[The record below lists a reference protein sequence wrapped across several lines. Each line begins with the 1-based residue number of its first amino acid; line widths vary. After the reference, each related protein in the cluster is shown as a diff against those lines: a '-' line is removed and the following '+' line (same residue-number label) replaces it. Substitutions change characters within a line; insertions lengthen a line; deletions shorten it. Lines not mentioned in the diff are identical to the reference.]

1 MMNEFFSVK
10 SGIPQSQVLSLAED
24 KKFGY
29 LWVGTNGG
37 GVAQFDGKTFKTY
50 TVEDGLIDNT
60 ILKILIDSHSN
71 VWFGAASGLSKFDG
85 KNFKNFHFSE
95 PLLSGLVEYGDTIM
109 VSSRNFGIVKIVSD
123 SILAKPRLPTGS
135 IQIPLFVTINSNE
148 LYQLIDDT
156 ISYRSLRGVA
166 FEIDV
171 SNLGY
176 VHNFIDVNNTPYLI
190 TTMGAYKIESGK
202 LTIVDSRINFH
213 IVLASEDFSTLWK
226 NDHSN
231 LIEVKRLPTLQ
242 YDTIAKGMMAL
253 RGIID
258 SENNCW
264 FGMNG
269 NGLLKRSPTDFEKI
283 QSGMAFAVYKEKEKL
298 WVGTNRLSVFRN
310 NTKVQQFDIKNDRG
324 QGIITAIESDSR
336 GNKWVLGGFN
346 LARIDSATD
355 RMKMYEVEDGL
366 KSSYI
371 NDIEVDNKDNVWL
384 CYRRGASSGVG
395 VIRGSKYEDFKFND
409 QLSSRLVLSIKNI
422 PYGNRILFL
431 TRNGADQ
438 LVDGKLT
445 KLKIPKFDQTTVYCA
460 TPYKRNF
467 AVIGSAGRGICVYNF
482 DTDSVKYISKKE
494 GLVSGLI
501 YFLNVDKDGYIWVGS
516 NRGIERIRLDENM
529 DINEYLY
536 FSEAN
541 GLGEPET
548 NFNACYF
555 YEDEKYFGLIDGLYS
570 YKGSDADTVRDFPL
584 HFTKVVLTNSR
595 KDVSSFGTLTTDF
608 FKIPS
613 HLELPYNEN
622 SLQFSFAKI
631 SKRYPRSAEYRFK
644 LEGLD
649 NDWTTQSNGEVSYR
663 NLPDGSYSF
672 NVLARKL
679 DGKWMTT
686 PLTYS
691 FTINPPLYKRPLF
704 VVLAILFLMVV
715 ATYLVYS
722 NVKRRVNKMV
732 RLEKIRAE
740 ESIKLRKEIGRDF
753 HDEIGNQLA
762 RIVNYVGLIKL
773 NHGNSNETLARV
785 VESAQSLIGGTKD
798 FVWALDHTNDSSM
811 SLFIHLKDFGDRLFG
826 EKEIEFRAFNEVKED
841 LALPVGHTR
850 QINLIFKEVMTNAF
864 KHSKATYVN
873 MYFKKVLFGLAI
885 VIEDNGIGLPKEK
898 LNVSSGGLSNIRVR
912 ANRIQ
917 AKLVVLTLVS
927 GTQIKLVIELK

>member
-1 MMNEFFSVK
+1 MNEFFSVK

-60 ILKILIDSHSN
+60 IFKILIDSHSN
-71 VWFGAASGLSKFDG
+71 VWFGAANGLSKFDG
-85 KNFKNFHFSE
+85 KNFKNFPFSE

-109 VSSRNFGIVKIVSD
+109 VSSRNFGILKIVSD
-123 SILAKPRLPTGS
+123 SIFIKPKLPMSS

-148 LYQLIDDT
+148 LYQLIDDR

-166 FEIDV
+166 FDIDV
-171 SNLGY
+171 SSLGY
-176 VHNFIDVNNTPYLI
+176 VHNFINVNNMPYLI
-190 TTMGAYKIESGK
+190 TTTGAYKIEGGK
-202 LTIVDSRINFH
+202 LAIVDSRINFH

-226 NDHSN
+226 NDHFN
-231 LIEVKRLPTLQ
+231 LIEVKRRPTLQ
-242 YDTIAKGMMAL
+242 YDTIARGMTAL

-264 FGMNG
+264 FGMDG
-269 NGLLKRSPTDFEKI
+269 NGLLKRSPTEFVKI

-298 WVGTNRLSVFRN
+298 WVGTNRLSVFKN
-310 NTKVQQFDIKNDRG
+310 NAKVQQFDIKNERG
-324 QGIITAIESDSR
+324 QGIITAIESDRR
-336 GNKWVLGGFN
+336 GNIWVLGGFN

-355 RMKMYEVEDGL
+355 RMKMYKVEDGL

-371 NDIEVDNKDNVWL
+371 NDIEIDNKDNVWL
-384 CYRRGASSGVG
+384 CYGRGASSGVG
-395 VIRGSKYEDFKFND
+395 VIRESKYEEFKFND

-422 PYGNRILFL
+422 PYGNRMLFL
-431 TRNGADQ
+431 TKNGADQ

-460 TPYKRNF
+460 TSYKKNF

-482 DTDSVKYISKKE
+482 DKDSVIYISKKE

-501 YFLNVDKDGYIWVGS
+501 YFLNVDIDDYVWVGS

-529 DINEYLY
+529 NIIEYLF

-541 GLGEPET
+541 GLVEPET

-570 YKGSDADTVRDFPL
+570 YRGSELDNARDFPL
-584 HFTKVVLTNSR
+584 HFTIIILTHSR
-595 KDVSSFGTLTTDF
+595 NDLSSFGKLSGDF
-608 FKIPS
+608 FKIPA

-631 SKRYPRSAEYRFK
+631 SKRYPKSAEYRFK

-663 NLPDGSYSF
+663 NLPEGSYSF

-679 DGKWMTT
+679 DGKWTTT

-691 FTINPPLYKRPLF
+691 FTINPPFYKRPLF
-704 VVLAILFLMVV
+704 VVLTVLCFVLIAI
-715 ATYLVYS
+715 YLIYC

-732 RLEKIRAE
+732 QLEKMRSE
-740 ESIKLRKEIGRDF
+740 ENIKLRKEIGRDF

-785 VESAQSLIGGTKD
+785 VESAQGLIGGTKD

-811 SLFIHLKDFGDRLFG
+811 SLFVHLKDFGDRLFG

-841 LALPVGHTR
+841 LSLPVGHTR
-850 QINLIFKEVMTNAF
+850 QINLIFKEAMTNAF
-864 KHSKATYVN
+864 KHSKATKVN
-873 MYFKKVLFGLAI
+873 MYFKKV
-885 VIEDNGIGLPKEK
+885 
-898 LNVSSGGLSNIRVR
+898 
-912 ANRIQ
+912 
-917 AKLVVLTLVS
+917 
-927 GTQIKLVIELK
+927 